1 MASRKAEGYQWCR
14 SSVDELMLSASRYDH
29 KVSSFDILIFT
40 GNGGFAYSRSEGQ
53 GLVNGV
59 NLEEMDGS
67 QSLVKVGLRNPERT
81 SSPISPPTGTVMS
94 TTCEYNPVQ
103 STLRNSP
110 DLEGR
115 AEVMSGK
122 YAISCLGGPE
132 GILGFFAKRI
142 ADCEKVLLVEAEVI
156 CLEECLKIV

>member
-1 MASRKAEGYQWCR
+1 
-14 SSVDELMLSASRYDH
+14 
-29 KVSSFDILIFT
+29 
-40 GNGGFAYSRSEGQ
+40 
-53 GLVNGV
+53 
-59 NLEEMDGS
+59 
-67 QSLVKVGLRNPERT
+67 
-81 SSPISPPTGTVMS
+81 MS

-132 GILGFFAKRI
+132 DILGSLAKRT
-142 ADCEKVLLVEAEVI
+142 ADCVKGFLVEAEAI
-156 CLEECLKIV
+156 CLEESLRMVLGRAVLIIVN

>member
-1 MASRKAEGYQWCR
+1 M
-14 SSVDELMLSASRYDH
+14 
-29 KVSSFDILIFT
+29 
-40 GNGGFAYSRSEGQ
+40 
-53 GLVNGV
+53 
-59 NLEEMDGS
+59 
-67 QSLVKVGLRNPERT
+67 VKVGLRNSERT
-81 SSPISPPTGTVMS
+81 SSPMSPPTGTVMS

-132 GILGFFAKRI
+132 GILGSLAKRT
-142 ADCEKVLLVEAEVI
+142 ADCVKAFLADAEAIRLEDYLRIGRGRAGVSFVAKTIDELKLLTMMKFMPRYDVYDRIHSSVFI
-156 CLEECLKIV
+156 NIR

>member
-1 MASRKAEGYQWCR
+1 M
-14 SSVDELMLSASRYDH
+14 
-29 KVSSFDILIFT
+29 
-40 GNGGFAYSRSEGQ
+40 
-53 GLVNGV
+53 
-59 NLEEMDGS
+59 
-67 QSLVKVGLRNPERT
+67 VKVGLRDSERT
-81 SSPISPPTGTVMS
+81 SSPISPPTGTVMR

-132 GILGFFAKRI
+132 GILGSLAKRT
-142 ADCEKVLLVEAEVI
+142 ADCVKGFLAEAEAI
-156 CLEECLKIV
+156 CLEEYLMIVRGIAVLIILSEIN